1 MVAQPEA
8 RIRPEVIKMSSVGRL
23 IGKRSCSVWLWSLLT
38 LAATGCADQTPPFD
52 APSRGESEE
61 PAAAEEGSVMVVPD
75 TFPEPTIPSD
85 NVPTE
90 ARVDLGRHLFYDTLL
105 SGNETYSCGTCHQQ
119 ALAFTDGLAL
129 AEGSTG
135 ESHSLGSMSLAN
147 AAYPATLGWGNPTL
161 TSLEAQALVP
171 MFGEEPVELGLAEIG
186 EEALLA
192 RLREQARYQER
203 FPEAFPGESDPF
215 TVGNIARA
223 LASFQRTMI
232 SANSPYDKHQRGEV
246 DAMSAEAKRGMD
258 LFFSERLEC
267 FHCHSGFNFSDS
279 VSSPEFPF
287 AEQPFHNNGMYNVDN
302 TGAYPENQG
311 VYELTG
317 NIEDQG
323 KFKAPTLRNIAVTAP
338 YLHDGSVETLAE
350 LIDLY
355 AAGGRTIMEG
365 DLAGDGTQHPNKSTF
380 IVGFELSDTEKADL
394 LAFLNA
400 LTDEEFLTNPAL
412 SDPYEGD
419 GSP

>member
-1 MVAQPEA
+1 MRRHTQ
-8 RIRPEVIKMSSVGRL
+8 MTYGRL
-23 IGKRSCSVWLWSLLT
+23 GLVWASTLLALGT
-38 LAATGCADQTPPFD
+38 VGCADDESPFEAPQTGVE
-52 APSRGESEE
+52 AERAAGEQPS
-61 PAAAEEGSVMVVPD
+61 AMIVPD
-75 TFPEPTIPSD
+75 TFPDPSIPSD

-119 ALAFTDGLAL
+119 ALAFTDGLPI

-135 ESHSLGSMSLAN
+135 ESHSVGSMSLAN

-171 MFGEEPVELGLAEIG
+171 MFGEEPVELGLAELG
-186 EEALLA
+186 EDGLLA
-192 RLREQARYQER
+192 RLREQPRYQTR
-203 FPEAFPGESDPF
+203 FPDAFPGESDPF

-223 LASFQRTMI
+223 IASFQRTMI
-232 SANSPYDKHQRGEV
+232 SANSPYDKHQRGEPE
-246 DAMSAEAKRGMD
+246 AMSPEAQRGMA

-287 AEQPFHNNGMYNVDN
+287 AEQPFHNNGMYNVGN

-317 NIEDQG
+317 DIDDQG

-338 YLHDGSVETLAE
+338 YLHDGSVETLPE

-355 AAGGRTIMEG
+355 AAGGRNIVDG

-380 IVGFELSDTEKADL
+380 VVGFELSDAERADL
-394 LAFLNA
+394 LAFLEA

-412 SDPYEGD
+412 SDPYEEAQ
-419 GSP
+419 SP

>member
-1 MVAQPEA
+1 MTY
-8 RIRPEVIKMSSVGRL
+8 GRL
-23 IGKRSCSVWLWSLLT
+23 GLVWASTLLALGT
-38 LAATGCADQTPPFD
+38 VGCADDESPFEAPQTGVE
-52 APSRGESEE
+52 AERAAGEQPS
-61 PAAAEEGSVMVVPD
+61 AMIVPD
-75 TFPEPTIPSD
+75 TFPDPSIPSD

-119 ALAFTDGLAL
+119 ALAFTDGLPI

-135 ESHSLGSMSLAN
+135 ESHSVGSMSLAN

-171 MFGEEPVELGLAEIG
+171 MFGEEPVELGLAELG
-186 EEALLA
+186 EDGLLA
-192 RLREQARYQER
+192 RLREQPRYQTR
-203 FPEAFPGESDPF
+203 FPDAFPGESDPF

-223 LASFQRTMI
+223 IASFQRTMI
-232 SANSPYDKHQRGEV
+232 SANSPYDKHQRGEPE
-246 DAMSAEAKRGMD
+246 AMSPEAQRGMA

-287 AEQPFHNNGMYNVDN
+287 AEQPFHNNGMYNVGN

-317 NIEDQG
+317 DIDDQG

-338 YLHDGSVETLAE
+338 YLHDGSVETLPE

-355 AAGGRTIMEG
+355 AAGGRNIVDG

-380 IVGFELSDTEKADL
+380 VVGFELSDAERADL
-394 LAFLNA
+394 LAFLEA

-412 SDPYEGD
+412 SDPYEEAQ
-419 GSP
+419 SP